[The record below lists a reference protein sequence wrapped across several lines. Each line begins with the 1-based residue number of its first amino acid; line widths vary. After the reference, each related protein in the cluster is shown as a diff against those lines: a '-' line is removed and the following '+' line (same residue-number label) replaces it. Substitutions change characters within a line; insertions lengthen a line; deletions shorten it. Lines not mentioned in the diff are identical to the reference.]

1 MPNQLEYNLDLL
13 CFEHGTKIPILGNEK
28 NENTIQKPLGV
39 LEENGIFAFIL
50 FLGAKGAFKNNNL
63 KKEEKIA
70 RNIKEKICDLL
81 KKQEINLL
89 KDNINT
95 NDQKEVI
102 DAFRSIGENL
112 NKLFLAKM
120 LIEKTLIYA
129 LYHAKASD

>member
-1 MPNQLEYNLDLL
+1 L
-13 CFEHGTKIPILGNEK
+13 
-28 NENTIQKPLGV
+28 
-39 LEENGIFAFIL
+39 
-50 FLGAKGAFKNNNL
+50 AFKNNNL

-70 RNIKEKICDLL
+70 RNIKEKICELL

>member
-28 NENTIQKPLGV
+28 NENIIQKSLGV

-70 RNIKEKICDLL
+70 RNIKEKICELL